1 METVTRL
8 SRIDVIPVG
17 NLGNRMLQLMLLESL
32 KRLAPQ
38 VRLGGISLPE
48 WGITSARLLSE
59 DRPALRLIGQHVDVP
74 WLASLIRAGLIDKLE
89 FAALGF
95 RMAHYLPRH
104 EYQHLFPRRPC
115 PEVPGLQSSLLI
127 NVRGAEILKDTHADY
142 GPLPIDFY
150 RQVIERTG
158 LPPIFMGQLADDP
171 YSAALRHAFP
181 NARFTP
187 SQGAEAD
194 FEIIRSARHIVA
206 SVSTFSWLAAW
217 LSDANSIHLPL
228 CGIFNPRQRPDIDL
242 TALGDSRYRC
252 YEFPVRH
259 WVGSDAQF
267 QALSQPARCAE
278 IGAVE
283 VDRLVS
289 EAASKLRAR
298 LLRYR
303 INLAVRAG
311 LFKSL
316 GLKARI
322 KLAVD

>member
-1 METVTRL
+1 MRPSL
-8 SRIDVIPVG
+8 MDIIPVG

-38 VRLGGISLPE
+38 VRLGGIALPE
-48 WGITSARLLSE
+48 WDISSSRLFSE

-74 WLASLIRAGLIDKLE
+74 WLARLIRAGLIDKLE

-95 RMAHYLPRH
+95 RMAHYLPQH
-104 EYQHLFPRRPC
+104 EYHHLFPRRPC
-115 PEVPGLQSSLLI
+115 PEVLGLQSSLLI

-158 LPPIFMGQLADDP
+158 LAPIFMGQLGDDP

-181 NARFTP
+181 NARFMR

-194 FEIIRSARHIVA
+194 FEIIRSAHQIVT

-217 LSDANSIHLPL
+217 LSDAHTIHLPL

-242 TALGDSRYRC
+242 TALGDPRYRW

-259 WVGSDAQF
+259 WRGSDAQF
-267 QALSQPARCAE
+267 HALTQPVPCRE
-278 IGAVE
+278 ISG
-283 VDRLVS
+283 DLVKSLLS
-289 EAASKLRAR
+289 EATSKLSARAM
-298 LLRYR
+298 RYR
-303 INLAVRAG
+303 VELAVCAA
-311 LFKSL
+311 LFKSI
-316 GLKARI
+316 GLQARV

>member
-1 METVTRL
+1 METVKRP

-38 VRLGGISLPE
+38 VRLGGVSLPE
-48 WGITSARLLSE
+48 WGINSARLLPE
-59 DRPALRLIGQHVDVP
+59 DGPALRLIGQHVDVP
-74 WLASLIRAGLIDKLE
+74 WLARLIRAGLIDKLE

-95 RMAHYLPRH
+95 RMAHYLPRY
-104 EYQHLFPRRPC
+104 EYRHLFPRRPC

-181 NARFTP
+181 NARFMP

-217 LSDANSIHLPL
+217 LSDAESIHLPL

-242 TALGDSRYRC
+242 SALGDPRYRW
-252 YEFPVRH
+252 YDFPIRH
-259 WVGSDAQF
+259 WEGSEAQF
-267 QALSQPARCAE
+267 MALSQPTQSTE
-278 IGAVE
+278 IGSNDVE
-283 VDRLVS
+283 RLLN
-289 EAASKLRAR
+289 EANLKLQTR
-298 LLRYR
+298 LLRYKFR
-303 INLAVRAG
+303 LAIRSG
-311 LFKSL
+311 LFKSI
-316 GLKARI
+316 GLRARI
-322 KLAVD
+322 KLAID